1 MKKIAS
7 VVKLQESNSTF
18 EKKNIPQINFNIN
31 NLEGLDQKI
40 KDLKLT
46 NYQHEF
52 IQEIEKVLLLYE
64 DSELKYNDR
73 FVLFVMD
80 EVEKFI
86 LKSKSG
92 KAKKDLVIE
101 ICKKYFND
109 DPTLVELVI
118 KLVFKELSQVQ
129 FIKRQGLKLVRFFL
143 KVKRNPL

>member
-143 KVKRNPL
+143 KVKRNQL

>member
-1 MKKIAS
+1 MLMEKLFGIILIIDTIKQQEEQNIQAQNKK
-7 VVKLQESNSTF
+7 E
-18 EKKNIPQINFNIN
+18 EEGKN
-31 NLEGLDQKI
+31 
-40 KDLKLT
+40 
-46 NYQHEF
+46 
-52 IQEIEKVLLLYE
+52 
-64 DSELKYNDR
+64 ELKYNDR

-143 KVKRNPL
+143 KVKRNQL

>member
-40 KDLKLT
+40 KNLKLT

-64 DSELKYNDR
+64 DNELKYNDR

-143 KVKRNPL
+143 KVKRNQL